1 VSAKATDWLA
11 SRRVFVGEGTPF
23 GMKLTEG
30 RSASFHAAGS
40 TVLKELVQNILKEE
54 EAWRDRCSTAP
65 CIE

>member
-1 VSAKATDWLA
+1 
-11 SRRVFVGEGTPF
+11 
-23 GMKLTEG
+23 MKLTEG

-40 TVLKELVQNILKEE
+40 KVLKELVQNILKEE